1 MHKHLK
7 RLMLLA
13 GMLALLATSAVA
25 QDNRLN
31 VVATTTIIADVAR
44 NVGGDLVEVQSL
56 IPSGADV
63 HAFIPA
69 PQDALLV
76 EQADI
81 VLVNGAGLEEFLE
94 DLVAA
99 TAGVEPV
106 VVSNG
111 IQVIAYGGHA
121 HGHEHGDEEHGDE
134 EHGDEEHG
142 DEEHGDDEHGDEEHG
157 DEEHA
162 DEEHAGMAMGGSVTG
177 AYMQITNAGVND
189 DVLIAARTEAARTI
203 EIHETRIE
211 DDIARMIELE
221 EGLPIPAG
229 ETVMLE
235 PGGAHVMLIG
245 LPQDLLPNETVS
257 LTLVFASGAEL
268 TVDALITDMIPVDPV
283 TVEGDN
289 NLSITGAWVRPALAD
304 DMSGD
309 MDMDMGDMHS
319 DEEHGDEEHGDEEH
333 ADEEHADDEHGDHHM
348 HEGVEYIGV
357 LGADAECDSGH
368 SHEGEEHA
376 DEEHADEEHA
386 DDDHGDEHG
395 DEHDHG
401 ACDPH
406 FWTDPIN
413 VMLWADNIA
422 AAFAAADPDN
432 ADTYTANAEAYKAQL
447 MALNDEIS
455 DILSVIPEENRVL
468 VTNHEFM
475 AYFAAHYDFEIVGV
489 VLPGGTTLAEPNPQA
504 LAELVETIEME
515 GAQAIIAETTD
526 PSQLARTIAGELAR
540 PIDVVTLYSGS
551 LSEADGPAATY
562 LDYMRFNA
570 QTLADALSS

>member
-13 GMLALLATSAVA
+13 GLLALLATSAVA
-25 QDNRLN
+25 QDSRLN

-76 EQADI
+76 EQADV

-111 IQVIAYGGHA
+111 IQVIAFG
-121 HGHEHGDEEHGDE
+121 GHEHGHEDEMHS
-134 EHGDEEHG
+134 
-142 DEEHGDDEHGDEEHG
+142 DDEHADDEHADDEHA
-157 DEEHA
+157 DDEHA
-162 DEEHAGMAMGGSVTG
+162 DEEHSEMAMGGSVTG

-189 DVLIAARTEAARTI
+189 DVLIAARTEAARTV

-211 DDIARMIELE
+211 DDIARMVELE
-221 EGLPIPAG
+221 EGLPVPAG

-257 LTLVFASGAEL
+257 LTLVFASGAEI
-268 TVDALITDMIPVDPV
+268 TVDALITDMIPVEPV

-289 NLSITGAWVRPALAD
+289 NLSVTGAWVRPALAD
-304 DMSGD
+304 DMSAD
-309 MDMDMGDMHS
+309 MDMDM
-319 DEEHGDEEHGDEEH
+319 HGDDEH
-333 ADEEHADDEHGDHHM
+333 ADEEHADEHADDMHGDAHM
-348 HEGVEYIGV
+348 HEGVEYVGV
-357 LGADAECDSGH
+357 LGADAECDLGH

-376 DEEHADEEHA
+376 DEEHADEEH
-386 DDDHGDEHG
+386 GDEEHA

-406 FWTDPIN
+406 FWTDPMN
-413 VMLWADNIA
+413 VMVWADNIA

-432 ADTYTANAEAYKAQL
+432 ADTYMANAEAYKAQL

-489 VLPGGTTLAEPNPQA
+489 VLPGGTTLAEPDPQA

-515 GAQAIIAETTD
+515 GVQAIVAETTD
-526 PSQLARTIAGELAR
+526 PSQLARTIAGELDR

-551 LSEADGPAATY
+551 LSGADGPAATY